1 MYGSANTPLKIPIA
15 RGNESDQ
22 ICKEK
27 AEDNGFGSIRSMR
40 KIEDRPRPRPE
51 SGRTATI
58 PQANRERSVRAEDTI
73 EDKGTARCSRIEDRQ
88 RSKPETRQRIP
99 PLIKDAIPRIEEE
112 EVIEVIEMI
121 IAPSLQRVN
130 EISLFFF
137 FLSPPFDRYRSK
149 YRSLSI
155 IVCQSV
161 PPVTLDSVKKE
172 KFE

>member
-73 EDKGTARCSRIEDRQ
+73 EVIDQAT
-88 RSKPETRQRIP
+88 P
-99 PLIKDAIPRIEEE
+99 PFPPP
-112 EVIEVIEMI
+112 
-121 IAPSLQRVN
+121 PSLPFHFQPKR
-130 EISLFFF
+130 
-137 FLSPPFDRYRSK
+137 LSPITRIMLYVGHTLRS
-149 YRSLSI
+149 Y
-155 IVCQSV
+155 
-161 PPVTLDSVKKE
+161 DA
-172 KFE
+172 

>member
-73 EDKGTARCSRIEDRQ
+73 EVIDQA
-88 RSKPETRQRIP
+88 P
-99 PLIKDAIPRIEEE
+99 PP
-112 EVIEVIEMI
+112 
-121 IAPSLQRVN
+121 P
-130 EISLFFF
+130 F
-137 FLSPPFDRYRSK
+137 SPPFHFIFSLNACHRLHELCCMLDTLRS
-149 YRSLSI
+149 Y
-155 IVCQSV
+155 
-161 PPVTLDSVKKE
+161 DA
-172 KFE
+172 

>member
-73 EDKGTARCSRIEDRQ
+73 EVIDQA
-88 RSKPETRQRIP
+88 P
-99 PLIKDAIPRIEEE
+99 PP
-112 EVIEVIEMI
+112 
-121 IAPSLQRVN
+121 P
-130 EISLFFF
+130 F
-137 FLSPPFDRYRSK
+137 SPPFHFIFSLNACHRLHELCCMLDTRCVRTMRRIKGRRDVRGSRIGNARS
-149 YRSLSI
+149 RRRGRGSRR
-155 IVCQSV
+155 
-161 PPVTLDSVKKE
+161 
-172 KFE
+172 